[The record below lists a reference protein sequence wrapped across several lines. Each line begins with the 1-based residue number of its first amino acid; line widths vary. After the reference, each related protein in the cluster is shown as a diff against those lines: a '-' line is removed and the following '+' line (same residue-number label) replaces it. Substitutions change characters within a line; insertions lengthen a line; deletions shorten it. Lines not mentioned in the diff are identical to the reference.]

1 MTALVRNR
9 VLRLASVR
17 ASELVPHPRNWR
29 AHPEKQAAAL
39 RGILAEI
46 GYADALLARELPD
59 GRLQLVDGHLRAET
73 TPDIEVPVLV
83 LDLTEAE
90 AEKLLLSLDPL
101 AAMAEANAEAL
112 EALLRD
118 VATTD
123 DALRGM
129 YDDLAEVWGVD
140 VGDPDAVVE
149 DEVPEPPAD
158 PVTKPGDLWI
168 LGEHRVLCGDATRPG
183 DVARVMAGELAD
195 AWLTDPPYNVAYV
208 GGTKDALTIENDSM
222 PDAEFRAF
230 LRAAYEAAFAVLK
243 PGGAFYIWHA
253 DSEGFNFRGA
263 AHDCGQ
269 RVRQCL
275 IWKKDRLVLG
285 RQDYQWRHEPCLY
298 GWKDGAAHEWYSDR
312 SQTTVLEFDRP
323 TANSD
328 HPTMKPVALIA
339 YLLGNSTAPRGVVFD
354 GFLGSGTT
362 LVAAEQLGRKCR
374 GLELSPGYCDVIVKR
389 WETLTGKTAVLA
401 GGDHGAAVSPGTA
414 SVATP

>member
-1 MTALVRNR
+1 MTPAVRNR
-9 VLRLASVR
+9 VLGLVSVR
-17 ASELVPHPRNWR
+17 ASDLVPHPRNWR

-59 GRLQLVDGHLRAET
+59 GRLQLIDGHLRAET
-73 TPDIEVPVLV
+73 TPDLEVPVLV

-90 AEKLLLSLDPL
+90 ADKLLLSLDPL

-112 EALLRD
+112 DALLRD
-118 VATTD
+118 VETD
-123 DALRGM
+123 SDGLLEM
-129 YDDLAEVWGVD
+129 YASLAEEAGL
-140 VGDPDAVVE
+140 VGADPGSLVE

-158 PVTKPGDLWI
+158 PVTKPGDMWI
-168 LGEHRVLCGDATRPG
+168 LGEHRVLCGDATRAG

-195 AWLTDPPYNVAYV
+195 IWLTDPPYNVAYV

-222 PDAEFRAF
+222 PDAEFRSF
-230 LRAAYEAAFAVLK
+230 LRAAFEAAFAVLK
-243 PGGAFYIWHA
+243 PGGAFYVWHA
-253 DSEGFNFRGA
+253 DSEGLNFRGA
-263 AHDCGQ
+263 VHDCGQ

-275 IWKKDRLVLG
+275 IWMKDRLVLG

-323 TANSD
+323 AVNGE

-339 YLLGNSTAPRGVVFD
+339 YLLRNSSATGGVVFD

-362 LVAAEQLGRKCR
+362 LIAAEQLGRKCR

-389 WETLTGKTAVLA
+389 WETLTGKKAVLA
-401 GGDHGAAVSPGTA
+401 VGGHVGAASLGTA
-414 SVATP
+414 STATQ

>member
-1 MTALVRNR
+1 MKIRDRIRELRR
-9 VLRLASVR
+9 VP
-17 ASELVPHPRNWR
+17 ASELRPNPKNWR
-29 AHPEKQAAAL
+29 LHPEAQAEAL
-39 RGILAEI
+39 RGVLAEVGI
-46 GYADALLARELPD
+46 ADAVLARELAD
-59 GRLQLVDGHLRAET
+59 GSLMLIDGHLRAET
-73 TPDIEVPVLV
+73 LGDSTVPVLV
-83 LDLTEAE
+83 LDVDEAE
-90 AEKLLLSLDPL
+90 ADKVLATLDPL
-101 AAMAEANAEAL
+101 AAMAEADAAKL
-112 EALLRD
+112 DAILRD
-118 VATTD
+118 INTGSAAVQQLLA
-123 DALRGM
+123 
-129 YDDLAEVWGVD
+129 DLAASAGLYEG
-140 VGDPDAVVE
+140 GAAEVVE

-230 LRAAYEAAFAVLK
+230 LRAAYQAAFAVLK
-243 PGGAFYIWHA
+243 PGGTFYIWHA

-275 IWKKDRLVLG
+275 IWVKDRLVLG
-285 RQDYQWRHEPCLY
+285 RQDYQWKHEPCLY

-323 TANSD
+323 TVNSD

-401 GGDHGAAVSPGTA
+401 AGVHGAAASPGTA
-414 SVATP
+414 ATAPP

>member
-1 MTALVRNR
+1 MTPAVRNR

-17 ASELVPHPRNWR
+17 ASDLVPHPRNWR
-29 AHPEKQAAAL
+29 AHPEQQAAAL

-90 AEKLLLSLDPL
+90 ADKLLLSLDPL

-112 EALLRD
+112 ESLLRD
-118 VATTD
+118 VATDD

-129 YDDLAEVWGVD
+129 YDDLSTEWGVD
-140 VGDPDAVVE
+140 AGGQDAVVE

-158 PVTKPGDLWI
+158 PVTKPGDLWM
-168 LGEHRVLCGDATRPG
+168 LGEHRVLCGDATRPD

-195 AWLTDPPYNVAYV
+195 IWLTDPPYNVAYV
-208 GGTKDALTIENDSM
+208 GRTEDALTIENDSM
-222 PDAEFRAF
+222 PDAEFRSF
-230 LRAAYEAAFAVLK
+230 LRAAYEAAFASLK

-253 DSEGFNFRGA
+253 DSEGLNFRGA
-263 AHDCGQ
+263 VHDCGQ

-275 IWKKDRLVLG
+275 IWMKDRLVLG

-298 GWKDGAAHEWYSDR
+298 GWKEGAAHEWHSDR
-312 SQTTVLEFDRP
+312 SQTTVLEFERP
-323 TANSD
+323 AVNGD

-339 YLLGNSTAPRGVVFD
+339 YLLRNSSAKGGAVFD

-362 LVAAEQLGRKCR
+362 LIAAEHLGRKCR
-374 GLELSPGYCDVIVKR
+374 GIELSPGYCDVIVKR
-389 WETLTGKTAVLA
+389 WETLTGKKAVM
-401 GGDHGAAVSPGTA
+401 A
-414 SVATP
+414 SVEHGGLSHG

>member
-1 MTALVRNR
+1 MTTAVRNR
-9 VLRLASVR
+9 VLRLARVR
-17 ASELVPHPRNWR
+17 ASDLVPHPRNWR

-90 AEKLLLSLDPL
+90 ADKLLLSLDPL

-112 EALLRD
+112 ESLLRD
-118 VATTD
+118 VATDD

-129 YDDLAEVWGVD
+129 YDDLSAEWGVD
-140 VGDPDAVVE
+140 AGGQDAVVE

-158 PVTKPGDLWI
+158 PVTKPGDLWM
-168 LGEHRVLCGDATRPG
+168 LGEHRVLCGDATQAG
-183 DVARVMAGELAD
+183 DVARVMAGELAHI
-195 AWLTDPPYNVAYV
+195 WMTDPPYNVAYV
-208 GGTKDALTIENDSM
+208 GRTKDALTIENDSM
-222 PDAEFRAF
+222 PNAEFRSF
-230 LRAAYEAAFAVLK
+230 LRAAFEAAFAALK

-253 DSEGFNFRGA
+253 DSEGLNFRGA
-263 AHDCGQ
+263 VHDCGE

-275 IWKKDRLVLG
+275 IWVKDRLVLG
-285 RQDYQWRHEPCLY
+285 RQDYQWKHEPCLY
-298 GWKDGAAHEWYSDR
+298 GWKEGAAHEWHSDR

-323 TANSD
+323 SVNGD

-339 YLLGNSTAPRGVVFD
+339 YLLRNSSALDGVVFD

-362 LVAAEQLGRKCR
+362 LIAAEQLGRKCR
-374 GLELSPGYCDVIVKR
+374 GIELSPAYCDVVVKR
-389 WETLTGKTAVLA
+389 WEALTGKKAVLA
-401 GGDHGAAVSPGTA
+401 DGDQVQSHG
-414 SVATP
+414 